1 MRRSCVVLALLFA
14 SGGCA
19 EGNLDLAT
27 ALMEA
32 RSSAALEQVLEVEAT
47 TEDGV
52 SRFSITSTLVNTG
65 DQPLTLTVRS
75 CYLRASDLRGE
86 RAGLRL
92 DQPLMLCA
100 HDGHRTTLSPGASS
114 EPLSLSGGMTP
125 GSRHDVEVRHA
136 LEPELWEPV
145 TLRAP

>member
-1 MRRSCVVLALLFA
+1 MRRSSVVLALLA
-14 SGGCA
+14 VVGGCA

-32 RSSAALEQVLEVEAT
+32 RSSAGLEQVLEVRAS
-47 TEDGV
+47 TENGV
-52 SRFSITSTLVNTG
+52 GSFSIISTLVNTG

-75 CYLRASDLRGE
+75 CYLRASDLRGD

-100 HDGHRTTLSPGASS
+100 SDRHRITLAPGESS
-114 EPLSLSGGMTP
+114 DPLGISGGMTP
-125 GSRHDVEVRHA
+125 GLSHDLEVRHA